1 MSYGWL
7 TESTLFGK
15 KEEIIELSKDKLF
28 NENKSNTKNE
38 NSIDQLNGIV
48 NSYLQNLKE
57 NKKNEIGR
65 KKVRKENGHSQ
76 SLTYQEKLYRSKN
89 EGVEKRNKQDK
100 KDSLVNKK
108 ISKMKR
114 YKQLQNKGN
123 SNPTCLVNFES
134 KKEVERELEEIRKLK
149 ERKMSQRANPSSF
162 YSPAPTRKMCIEA
175 GESAHSS

>member
-28 NENKSNTKNE
+28 NENKSNKKNE
-38 NSIDQLNGIV
+38 NSIDQLNGI
-48 NSYLQNLKE
+48 
-57 NKKNEIGR
+57 
-65 KKVRKENGHSQ
+65 
-76 SLTYQEKLYRSKN
+76 EKLYRSKN

-108 ISKMKR
+108 ISKVKR

-149 ERKMSQRANPSSF
+149 ERKMSQRL
-162 YSPAPTRKMCIEA
+162 
-175 GESAHSS
+175 

>member
-28 NENKSNTKNE
+28 NENKSNKKNE

-65 KKVRKENGHSQ
+65 KK
-76 SLTYQEKLYRSKN
+76 LTYQEKLYRSKN

-108 ISKMKR
+108 ISKVKR

-149 ERKMSQRANPSSF
+149 ERKMSQRL
-162 YSPAPTRKMCIEA
+162 
-175 GESAHSS
+175 

>member
-65 KKVRKENGHSQ
+65 KK
-76 SLTYQEKLYRSKN
+76 LTYQEKLYRSKN

-149 ERKMSQRANPSSF
+149 ERKMSQRL
-162 YSPAPTRKMCIEA
+162 
-175 GESAHSS
+175 